1 MSEKQIELSGL
12 NFRVLDEGSGQ
23 PILLIHG
30 FPDSA
35 DLWRNQIPALVDA
48 GFRAIAPD
56 LRGFGQS
63 SKPKEVS
70 SYSFKILLSDIIGI
84 LDALK
89 LERVHVVGHD
99 WGAVLSWLFAA
110 SQPDRVMNLAV
121 MSVGHPQSFRSASLD
136 QREKSW
142 YTLLFQFEEIAE
154 QLLMKNN
161 WQFFRDF
168 ARHHPELERWIPALE
183 KPGALSAALNI
194 YRANAHPQRLLQ
206 ESSIP
211 AVKSPTLGIWSSGD
225 FYLTEAQML
234 GSVGF
239 VDNSWEYVRV
249 EGASHWMQ
257 LDRPELINQI
267 LLKFLR

>member
-12 NFRVLDEGSGQ
+12 NFHVLDEGSGQ
-23 PILLIHG
+23 PVLLLHG

-56 LRGFGQS
+56 LRGFGRS
-63 SKPKEVS
+63 SKPKEIS
-70 SYSFKILLSDIIGI
+70 SYSFQVLLSDIIGI
-84 LDALK
+84 LDALQI
-89 LERVHVVGHD
+89 ERVHVVGHD
-99 WGAVLSWLFAA
+99 WGAALAWFLAA
-110 SQPDRVMNLAV
+110 FRPDRVMNLAV
-121 MSVGHPQSFRSASLD
+121 MSVGHLNSFRSAGLE

-154 QLLMKNN
+154 QLLMKND
-161 WQFFRDF
+161 WQFFRDLV
-168 ARHHPELERWIPALE
+168 RHHSELERWIPAME
-183 KPGALSAALNI
+183 KPDALSAALSI
-194 YRANAHPQRLLQ
+194 YRANAHPQKLLE
-206 ESSIP
+206 ESSVP

-234 GSVGF
+234 GSNAF
-239 VDNSWEYVRV
+239 VDAAWKYVRV

-257 LDRPELINQI
+257 LDRPEVINQI